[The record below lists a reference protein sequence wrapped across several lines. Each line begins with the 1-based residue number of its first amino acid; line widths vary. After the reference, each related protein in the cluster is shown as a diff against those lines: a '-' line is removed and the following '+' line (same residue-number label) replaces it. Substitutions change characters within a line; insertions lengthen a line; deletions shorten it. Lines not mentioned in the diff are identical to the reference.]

1 MLMNK
6 WLKWVIGI
14 LLIFTVS
21 GCFAEDYDVG
31 IPSARLEVGEMD
43 GLLAYP
49 LTEAN
54 ISWTSSSDE
63 VKNVVLDIEEF
74 GPKQNKIFAHPN
86 QEARIDIIENEE
98 NSGSSG
104 ASWPDSIA
112 VTLWKNGEDADLDV
126 NEDGEFTFPNTEGTF
141 VIEVITRNSSNKAQY
156 VGYVEIKK

>member
-1 MLMNK
+1 MMNK
-6 WLKWVIGI
+6 WLKCVTGI
-14 LLIFTVS
+14 FLIFTFS

-31 IPSARLEVGEMD
+31 LPSARLDVGEME

-54 ISWTSSSDE
+54 VSWSSSSGE
-63 VKNVVLDIEEF
+63 VKNVVLNIEEF
-74 GPKQNKIFAHPN
+74 GPKQNKIFAYPT

-112 VTLWKNGEDADLDV
+112 VTLWENGKDTDLDV
-126 NEDGEFTFPNTEGTF
+126 TEDGEFTFPDTEGTF
-141 VIEVITRNSSNKAQY
+141 VMEVITRNSSNKAQY